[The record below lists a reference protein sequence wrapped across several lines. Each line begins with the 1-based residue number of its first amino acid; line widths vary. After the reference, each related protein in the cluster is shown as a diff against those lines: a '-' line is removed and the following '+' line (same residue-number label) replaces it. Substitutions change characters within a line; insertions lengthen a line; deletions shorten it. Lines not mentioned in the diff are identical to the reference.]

1 MLRRLHAFYLRL
13 PLPVQLFLPGVLGG
27 FVIATLL
34 VGALLWS
41 NFGGIGQLM
50 LRSREH
56 PIPVLLLWFF
66 LGLSASSVQI
76 GIAVM
81 GMKKDD

>member
-13 PLPVQLFLPGVLGG
+13 PLPLQLFLPGVLGG

-34 VGALLWS
+34 VAALLWS

-66 LGLSASSVQI
+66 LGLSASGVQI